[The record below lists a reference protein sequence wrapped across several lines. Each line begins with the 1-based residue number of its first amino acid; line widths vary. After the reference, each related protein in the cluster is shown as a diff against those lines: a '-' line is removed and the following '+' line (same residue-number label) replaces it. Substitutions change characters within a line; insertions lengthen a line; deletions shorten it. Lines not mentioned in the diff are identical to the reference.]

1 MNFYK
6 KNKYVN
12 KVHDIRLNYF
22 TAKICAKKVN
32 TFFIIGLLRKKN
44 ISLIICDPLL
54 WGDLLGALIIG
65 STGNLKS
72 LKVIAFEM
80 YHIDTMA
87 LRSERLIYRK
97 MCKNSFFSILKFEIG
112 SLIKLSNLSIK
123 LKVLSLI
130 SMISNLI
137 IVVHSDHRKKYLEG
151 RSIGKKSTVKFFRH
165 FPMST
170 NRKIDLR
177 SENYMLLA
185 GRINNLVDFEKVIKF
200 SVINQVDIYVIGSG
214 AEELH
219 NSSLILP
226 PNIKLFGSIPNE
238 EVLGYAERCLA
249 GIVLY
254 ENTSV
259 NQNFSAST
267 KLFEFLYYGKP
278 IICSMNLG
286 LIEELKSSN
295 ACFCSVNDLIGVTSS
310 FFLQGSI
317 NKINNNFTFE
327 GEMIRYLSV
336 S

>member
-1 MNFYK
+1 MKFYK

-12 KVHDIRLNYF
+12 KVHDARLDYF

-32 TFFIIGLLRKKN
+32 TLFITSLLRKKN

-54 WGDLLGALIIG
+54 WVDLLAALIIG
-65 STGNLKS
+65 SMGNLKS

-80 YHIDTMA
+80 YHIDTIA
-87 LRSERLIYRK
+87 LKSERLIYRK
-97 MCKNSFFSILKFEIG
+97 MCKNYFFSILKFEVG
-112 SLIKLSNLSIK
+112 SLIKVSNLSIK
-123 LKVLSLI
+123 LKVLNLI

-151 RSIGKKSTVKFFRH
+151 RSIGKKSTVKFYRH
-165 FPMST
+165 FPMTT
-170 NRKIDLR
+170 NRKIDLK
-177 SENYMLLA
+177 SENFMLLA

-200 SVINQVDIYVIGSG
+200 SVINHVDIYVIGSG
-214 AEELH
+214 AEELK

-226 PNIKLFGSIPNE
+226 PNLKLLGPISNE
-238 EVLGYAERCLA
+238 EVLGYTERCLA

-278 IICSMNLG
+278 IICSMNFG
-286 LIEELKSSN
+286 LIEELKSGN
-295 ACFCSVNDLIGVTSS
+295 ASFCSVDDLIGVTSS
-310 FFLQGSI
+310 YFSQGSL

-327 GEMIRYLSV
+327 DEMNRYLSV

>member
-12 KVHDIRLNYF
+12 KVHNARLNYF
-22 TAKICAKKVN
+22 TAKLCAKKVN
-32 TFFIIGLLRKKN
+32 TFFIISLLRKKN
-44 ISLIICDPLL
+44 ISLTICDPLL
-54 WGDLLGALIIG
+54 WVDLLAALIIG
-65 STGNLKS
+65 LMGNLKS
-72 LKVIAFEM
+72 LMVIAFEM
-80 YHIDTMA
+80 YHIDTKA

-97 MCKNSFFSILKFEIG
+97 MYKNSFFSILKFEIMG
-112 SLIKLSNLSIK
+112 LIKVLNLSIK
-123 LKVLSLI
+123 LKVLNLI
-130 SMISNLI
+130 SIISNLI
-137 IVVHSDHRKKYLEG
+137 IVVHSEHRKRYLEG
-151 RSIGKKSTVKFFRH
+151 RSIGKKSTLKFYRH

-170 NRKIDLR
+170 NRNMDLR
-177 SENYMLLA
+177 SENFLLLA

-200 SVINQVDIYVIGSG
+200 SVANQVDIYVIGSG

-226 PNIKLFGSIPNE
+226 PNVKLLGSMPNE

-259 NQNFSAST
+259 NQSFSAST

-278 IICSMNLG
+278 IICSMNPG
-286 LIEELKSSN
+286 LIEELKSGN
-295 ACFCSVNDLIGVTSS
+295 ACFCSVDDLIGITSS
-310 FFLQGSI
+310 YFLQGSL

-327 GEMIRYLSV
+327 GEIIRYLSV